1 MRRGRNPVHEL
12 RKSITE
18 YVWDFKE
25 KCGTHT
31 EPFSLRLILTSGCGI
46 LKATVI
52 QRNYGTEYSETHVK
66 ALLLADANRLFA
78 SPSEYKAIRQQIA
91 AAAYQTFTLNEVDF
105 NDLVFMEA
113 NDNVWADN
121 QTLVDTLSLKE
132 SHARLERS

>member
-1 MRRGRNPVHEL
+1 M
-12 RKSITE
+12 
-18 YVWDFKE
+18 
-25 KCGTHT
+25 
-31 EPFSLRLILTSGCGI
+31 
-46 LKATVI
+46 
-52 QRNYGTEYSETHVK
+52 K